1 MQNKETKKTESA
13 PKIKTQ
19 KSFWPF
25 LILSAVIFVLFIFAG
40 VWFVNRVNTIV
51 YKNAQIG
58 QQTYKLEVAQTEEAR
73 QKGLSEREKLANNT
87 GMLFDFKQ
95 NGDWRMWMVQMRFAI
110 DIAWLDDNYK
120 IIKIKSNAQPGD
132 YPEVYYASK
141 PSRYVI
147 EVNNGVFESL
157 GVKEGDTVILN

>member
-1 MQNKETKKTESA
+1 MQNKETKKIESA

-25 LILSAVIFVLFIFAG
+25 LIISLIVFICLAI
-40 VWFVNRVNTIV
+40 VAIWFVNRVNTIV

-73 QKGLSEREKLANNT
+73 QKGLSERDKLEKNT
-87 GMLFDFKQ
+87 GMFFDFKQ
-95 NGDWRMWMVQMRFAI
+95 NGNWRMWMVQMRFPI
-110 DIAWLDDNYK
+110 DIAWLDENYK

-147 EVNNGVFESL
+147 EVNSGVFESL
-157 GVKEGDTVILN
+157 NVKVGDTVKLN